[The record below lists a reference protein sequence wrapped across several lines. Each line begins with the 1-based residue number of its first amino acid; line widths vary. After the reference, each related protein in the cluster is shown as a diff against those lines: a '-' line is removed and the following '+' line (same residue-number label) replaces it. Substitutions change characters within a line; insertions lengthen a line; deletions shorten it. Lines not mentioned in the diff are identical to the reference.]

1 MQSILGNVHDRRLCP
16 GLLAVALL
24 ALGIGTN
31 AVLGAVGA
39 LSNQASRWRTAVL
52 EAQAEMAALDP
63 RSEAFTASV
72 EAFSVRGEREFPMYW
87 DWCLQDAGPSFAP
100 WLSAATMPAV
110 AQQAAGKA
118 LGELGIADPNLRAAF
133 DRLTRRTS
141 SVEAQQW
148 LDFYL
153 RAAQLRREVRLRTL
167 CRQYPQ
173 WIFTKHHT
181 LGGSHYAYTEGQ
193 SDAQHERQFEPRAA
207 LCRLEIDGA
216 ATYVHTLIEDSDG
229 VIRDPDVS
237 WDGRQVLF
245 ACKESDRGDD
255 YHLYE
260 MEVADGSVRQL
271 THGLGFADYE
281 GVYLP
286 NGDILFNSTRCV
298 QTVDCWWTEVSNLYT
313 CSGIG
318 FQPMNHRQDADAT
331 EARGQDA
338 RDTQGQDALATKE
351 QGRDARDTQGQDGL
365 ATGRYL
371 RRLTFDQVHDNY
383 PTVLPDGR
391 IVYTRWEY
399 SDRGQLF
406 VQGLFQMNPDG
417 TGQTEFYGN
426 NSWFPTS
433 LLHARGIPGTHKV
446 VAIFSGHHTRQTGKL
461 GIVDPARGRQENAGT
476 QLIAPVRDTPA
487 ERIDAYGQDG
497 DLYQY
502 PYPLSE
508 SEFVVGCAPL
518 GWSRAPTLFKLYW
531 VAADGRREL
540 LAADPDISCN
550 QLVPLAARARPPIRA
565 SLVDYRKTTG
575 TCFLQDVYEGP
586 GLAGIPRGTVKKL
599 RVIALDY
606 RAAGVGW
613 NYNAGPAGEALVCT
627 PVAVGNGSWD
637 VKTVL
642 GEAAVHADG
651 SAFFTLP
658 ARTPVYFQAIDAR
671 GYAVQTMRSWL
682 TLQPG
687 ENASCVGCHESKNS
701 TPPGRAKPSLALK
714 AGPQDLTPFHGP
726 PRGFSFPREIQP
738 ILDRHCTSCHDDTG
752 KWQARLGRAAALV
765 TSPPQAV
772 SGGIGFQPMNHRQSL
787 PRAQRGDADA
797 TEIRGQDA
805 RDTQGQ
811 DALATKTAFS
821 LLGTPAAES
830 LAKRRWSVSY
840 LALVQATQQTQE
852 GHQYLAGVSGDVV
865 NWVSAQ
871 SGPEM
876 LPPYAAGAAR
886 SRLLP
891 LLTANHYDVRLTPEE
906 IETLTCWID
915 LQVPFC
921 GDYEEA
927 NLWTPEDQSKYR
939 HFLEKRR
946 RMEDLERRSITEW
959 LK

>member
-1 MQSILGNVHDRRLCP
+1 MGTAFQNVRNEAHRWPTLCTFTAA
-16 GLLAVALL
+16 AVFVLM
-24 ALGIGTN
+24 LGIGAKAGVSASDRLPEQAQRWRA
-31 AVLGAVGA
+31 AVLK
-39 LSNQASRWRTAVL
+39 
-52 EAQAEMAALDP
+52 AQAEAAALDP
-63 RSEAFTASV
+63 RSEAFAAAV
-72 EAFSVRGEREFPMYW
+72 EEFSVRGEREFPMYW
-87 DWCLQDAGPSFAP
+87 DWCLQDGGPSFGP
-100 WLSAATMPAV
+100 WLSAATMSAV

-118 LGELGIADPNLRAAF
+118 LAELGTADPNLQAEF
-133 DRLTRRTS
+133 DHLARQSL
-141 SVEAQQW
+141 SVEPQRW
-148 LDFYL
+148 LEFYL
-153 RAAQLRREVRLRTL
+153 RVAQRRREIRLRTL

-193 SDAQHERQFEPRAA
+193 SDAQHERQFEPGAA
-207 LCRLEIDGA
+207 LCRLEIDG
-216 ATYVHTLIEDSDG
+216 TGTRVHTLIEDSDG

-237 WDGRQVLF
+237 WDGRRVLF
-245 ACKESDRGDD
+245 AWKKSDREDD

-271 THGLGFADYE
+271 TEGLGFADYE
-281 GVYLP
+281 GIYLP

-313 CSGIG
+313 CRGEGIL
-318 FQPMNHRQDADAT
+318 PAMEER
-331 EARGQDA
+331 
-338 RDTQGQDALATKE
+338 
-351 QGRDARDTQGQDGL
+351 GRDALVTQGRDGL

-391 IVYTRWEY
+391 VVYTRWEY

-406 VQGLFQMNPDG
+406 VQGLFHMNPDG
-417 TGQTEFYGN
+417 TGQTELYGN

-433 LLHARGIPGTHKV
+433 LLHARGIPGTHKI

-461 GIVDPARGRQENAGT
+461 GIVDPARDRQENAGT

-502 PYPLSE
+502 PYPFSE
-508 SEFVVGCAPL
+508 SEFVVAYTPL
-518 GWSRAPTLFKLYW
+518 GWSRAPTLFKLHW

-540 LAADPDISCN
+540 LAADPATSCN
-550 QLVPLAARARPPIRA
+550 QPVPLAARTRPPVRA
-565 SLVDYRKTTG
+565 SLVDYRQTTG

-586 GLAGIPRGTVKKL
+586 GLAGIERGTVKKL
-599 RVIALDY
+599 RVVALGY

-613 NYNAGPAGEALVCT
+613 NYNAGPAGDALVCT

-642 GEAAVHADG
+642 GEAVVHADG
-651 SAFFTLP
+651 STFFTLP

-671 GYAVQTMRSWL
+671 GYVVQTMRSWL

-687 ENASCVGCHESKNS
+687 ENVACVGCHESKNS

-738 ILDRHCTSCHDDTG
+738 ILDRHCARCHNNA
-752 KWQARLGRAAALV
+752 QAWKARMGRAAALV
-765 TSPPQAV
+765 TLEPQAAFRGEGV
-772 SGGIGFQPMNHRQSL
+772 SPLRVVGMLS
-787 PRAQRGDADA
+787 ATRGRPALD
-797 TEIRGQDA
+797 TKEQGQDA
-805 RDTQGQ
+805 RAAKQGR
-811 DALATKTAFS
+811 DALATKAAFS
-821 LLGTPAAES
+821 LLGTPTPEP
-830 LAKRRWSVSY
+830 LAKRRWTASY
-840 LALVQATQQTQE
+840 LALVQATERTLE
-852 GHQYLAGVSGDVV
+852 GHRYLAGVSGDLV

-876 LPPYAAGAAR
+876 LAPYAAGAAR

-891 LLTANHYDVRLTPEE
+891 LLMEGHYGVQVTPEE
-906 IETLTCWID
+906 IETLACWID

-946 RMEDLERRSITEW
+946 RMEDLERRNIADW

>member
-1 MQSILGNVHDRRLCP
+1 MGTPMQDVQCNARRLFRNP
-16 GLLAVALL
+16 DSVVAAVL
-24 ALGIGTN
+24 ALMLGVGTSM
-31 AVLGAVGA
+31 VFGGART
-39 LSNQASRWRTAVL
+39 LSDQAGRWRAAVL
-52 EAQAEMAALDP
+52 EARAEAAALDP
-63 RSEAFTASV
+63 RSEAFAAAV
-72 EAFSVRGEREFPMYW
+72 EAFSVRGEREFPLYW
-87 DWCLQDAGPSFAP
+87 DWCLQDAGPSFGP
-100 WLSAATMPAV
+100 WLSAATMPGV
-110 AQQAAGKA
+110 AQQAAARA
-118 LGELGIADPNLRAAF
+118 LAELGAADPNLQAEF
-133 DRLTRRTS
+133 DRLARRSS
-141 SVEAQQW
+141 SVEPQRW

-153 RAAQLRREVRLRTL
+153 RVAQSRREIRLRTL

-193 SDAQHERQFEPRAA
+193 SDAQHERQFEPDAA

-216 ATYVHTLIEDSDG
+216 ATRVHTLIEDSDG

-237 WDGRQVLF
+237 WDGRRVLF
-245 ACKESDRGDD
+245 AWKKSDREDD

-271 THGLGFADYE
+271 TQGLGFADYE

-286 NGDILFNSTRCV
+286 NDDILFNSTRCV

-313 CSGIG
+313 CD
-318 FQPMNHRQDADAT
+318 RA
-331 EARGQDA
+331 
-338 RDTQGQDALATKE
+338 
-351 QGRDARDTQGQDGL
+351 
-365 ATGRYL
+365 GRYM
-371 RRLTFDQVHDNY
+371 RRLAFDQVHDNY

-417 TGQTEFYGN
+417 TGQAELYGN

-476 QLIAPVRDTPA
+476 RLLAPVRDTPA

-508 SEFVVGCAPL
+508 SDFVVACAPL

-531 VAADGRREL
+531 IAADGRREL

-550 QLVPLAARARPPIRA
+550 QPVPLTVRTRPPVRA
-565 SLVDYRKTTG
+565 SLVDYRQTTG

-599 RVIALDY
+599 RAIALDY

-627 PVAVGNGSWD
+627 PAAVGNGSWD
-637 VKTVL
+637 VKIVL

-658 ARTPVYFQAIDAR
+658 ARTPVYFQALDAR
-671 GYAVQTMRSWL
+671 GYAVQTMRSWV

-687 ENASCVGCHESKNS
+687 ENVSCVGCHESKNS
-701 TPPGRAKPSLALK
+701 TPPGGARPTLAMK
-714 AGPQDLTPFHGP
+714 AGPRDLTPFHGP

-738 ILDRHCTSCHDDTG
+738 ILDRHCIRCHDDTS
-752 KWQARLGRAAALV
+752 KWRERLGRAATLV
-765 TSPPQAV
+765 TSGPQAV
-772 SGGIGFQPMNHRQSL
+772 SRGEGVPPLRVAGIL
-787 PRAQRGDADA
+787 PALRGRDAL
-797 TEIRGQDA
+797 
-805 RDTQGQ
+805 DTKEQGQ
-811 DALATKTAFS
+811 DALATGTTDGKAAFS
-821 LLGTPAAES
+821 LLGAPVPEP

-840 LALVQATQQTQE
+840 LALVQATERTLE
-852 GHQYLAGVSGDVV
+852 GHCYLAGLSGDSV
-865 NWVSAQ
+865 NWVGAQ

-886 SRLLP
+886 SRVLP
-891 LLTANHYDVRLTPEE
+891 MLTEGHYDVRMTPEE
-906 IETLTCWID
+906 IETLACWID

-927 NLWTPEDQSKYR
+927 NLWTPEEQAKYR
-939 HFLEKRR
+939 RFLDKRWG
-946 RMEDLERRSITEW
+946 MEELERRNIAEW
-959 LK
+959 VRCHAEID